1 MKSKLAIQG
10 IVAAMSELKAGR
22 TRAASALLEATVAS
36 RHFPHALRVLK
47 AVAEEVATPNDSFDE
62 DLDAGQIGEDLRD
75 ELAAAVKRGK
85 RVAAE
90 ADEDFDFE
98 SDVVAEADDD
108 EKEEDDSDDDAGDF
122 GEDVTARRQRRFQ
135 ANRQH
140 ASLAKRL
147 RAARARR

>member
-1 MKSKLAIQG
+1 MKSKLAIRG

-36 RHFPHALRVLK
+36 RHFPHAMRVLK

-98 SDVVAEADDD
+98 SDVVAEADDG
-108 EKEEDDSDDDAGDF
+108 EEEDDSDDDAGDF
-122 GEDVTARRQRRFQ
+122 GEDVTARRRRRFQ

>member
-1 MKSKLAIQG
+1 MKSKLAIRG

-47 AVAEEVATPNDSFDE
+47 AVAEEVAAPSDSFDE

-108 EKEEDDSDDDAGDF
+108 EEDDSDDDAGDF
-122 GEDVTARRQRRFQ
+122 GGDVTARRQRRFQ

>member
-22 TRAASALLEATVAS
+22 TRAASALLAATVAS

-108 EKEEDDSDDDAGDF
+108 EEEDDSDDDAGDF
-122 GEDVTARRQRRFQ
+122 GEDVTARRRRRFQ

>member
-98 SDVVAEADDD
+98 SDVVAEADD
-108 EKEEDDSDDDAGDF
+108 EEEDDSDDDAGDF
-122 GEDVTARRQRRFQ
+122 GEDVTARRRRRFQ

>member
-36 RHFPHALRVLK
+36 RHFPHAMRVLK
-47 AVAEEVATPNDSFDE
+47 AVAEEVATPNDTFDE

-98 SDVVAEADDD
+98 SDVVAEADD
-108 EKEEDDSDDDAGDF
+108 EDDDDDGDDDGDF
-122 GEDVTARRQRRFQ
+122 GGGVTARRQRRFQ
-135 ANRQH
+135 ANKEH

>member
-1 MKSKLAIQG
+1 MKSKLAIRG

-47 AVAEEVATPNDSFDE
+47 AVAEEVATPNEAFDE

-108 EKEEDDSDDDAGDF
+108 EEDDSDDDAGDF
-122 GEDVTARRQRRFQ
+122 GGDVTARRQRRFQ

>member
-1 MKSKLAIQG
+1 MKSKLAIRG

-36 RHFPHALRVLK
+36 RHFPHAMRVLK
-47 AVAEEVATPNDSFDE
+47 AVAEEVATPNDTFDE

-108 EKEEDDSDDDAGDF
+108 DEDDDDEGDF
-122 GEDVTARRQRRFQ
+122 GGDDVTARRQRRFQ

>member
-75 ELAAAVKRGK
+75 ELAAAVKRGR

-108 EKEEDDSDDDAGDF
+108 EEDDSDDDAGDF
-122 GEDVTARRQRRFQ
+122 GGDVTARRQRRFQ

>member
-47 AVAEEVATPNDSFDE
+47 AVAEEVAAPNDSFDE

-98 SDVVAEADDD
+98 SDVVAEADD
-108 EKEEDDSDDDAGDF
+108 EEEDDSDDDAGDF
-122 GEDVTARRQRRFQ
+122 GEDVTARRRRRFQ

>member
-36 RHFPHALRVLK
+36 RPFPHALRVLK

-108 EKEEDDSDDDAGDF
+108 EEDDSDDDAGDF
-122 GEDVTARRQRRFQ
+122 GGDVTARRQRRFQ

>member
-36 RHFPHALRVLK
+36 RHFPHAMRVLK
-47 AVAEEVATPNDSFDE
+47 AVAEEVATPNDTFDE

-108 EKEEDDSDDDAGDF
+108 DEDDDDDGDF
-122 GEDVTARRQRRFQ
+122 GGGVTARRQRRFQ

>member
-1 MKSKLAIQG
+1 MKSKLAIRG

-36 RHFPHALRVLK
+36 RHFPHAMRVLK
-47 AVAEEVATPNDSFDE
+47 AVAEEVATPNDTFDE

-98 SDVVAEADDD
+98 SDVVAEADD
-108 EKEEDDSDDDAGDF
+108 EEEDDSDDDAGDF
-122 GEDVTARRQRRFQ
+122 GEDVTARRRRRFQ

>member
-108 EKEEDDSDDDAGDF
+108 EEDDSDDDAGDF
-122 GEDVTARRQRRFQ
+122 GGDVTARRQRRFQ